1 MTLEPWFRRRPLTG
15 YFALAYGISWGGIL
29 ILLVARGVDLAGLQP
44 LDTSLMVVLMLLGP
58 STSGL
63 ALRMIPLLKKMRQA
77 NGGQCEP

>member
-1 MTLEPWFRRRPLTG
+1 MTLEPWCRRRPLTG
-15 YFALAYGISWGGIL
+15 YFALAYGICWGGIL
-29 ILLVARGVDLAGLQP
+29 ILLVARGLDLAGLQP